1 MDYNFHGRFL
11 SIFSARIGGILCPY
25 LNMVADYWRPGPL
38 IVYGILAFSAGILS
52 LLLPETLNK
61 KLPETIEDGERFGKE
76 QTACS
81 CLSFGK
87 DKSIHQPKDTTEIA
101 LDLKTDAPENNC

>member
-1 MDYNFHGRFL
+1 
-11 SIFSARIGGILCPY
+11 
-25 LNMVADYWRPGPL
+25 MVADYWRPGPL

-76 QTACS
+76 QPTCS

-101 LDLKTDAPENNC
+101 LDLKADAPENNC